1 MNLKKLLAAIDAE
14 IAKFEQ
20 AKALLLADESPK
32 PRRGRKPKNA
42 KPVAVA
48 TPKKKRN
55 LSPEARARIA
65 EAQKKRW
72 AAKAAKK

>member
-20 AKALLLADESPK
+20 AKALLLADENPK

-42 KPVAVA
+42 KAVVVAA
-48 TPKKKRN
+48 PKKKRN

-72 AAKAAKK
+72 AASANKK